1 MAERRFLK
9 ELYTNEKGEL
19 DISMYHCGDKRY
31 TDEDVLTNGF
41 SVIDTWNLDVSMIEA
56 LYERLKLYLEVT
68 APIINLEIEC
78 DWGHISQNGKTQI
91 ELIETL
97 IKMCEE
103 YLLDDNL
110 VKETEN
116 SVDEIWDL
124 WKVISPAMW
133 W

>member
-19 DISMYHCGDKRY
+19 DTDMYRCGDRRY
-31 TDEDVLTNGF
+31 TDEEVLEIGF
-41 SVIDTWNLDVSMIEA
+41 SSLDTWNLDVTMVEV

-68 APIINLEIEC
+68 APIINLEIER
-78 DWGHISQNGKTQI
+78 DWGHLLQNGKTQL

-110 VKETEN
+110 MWEVEN
-116 SVDEIWDL
+116 SADEIWDL
-124 WKVISPAMW
+124 WKIISPAMW